1 MHSGWLSSISAHN
14 FLAVAYG
21 GNGALRV
28 FTPRREYRAVRAV
41 PRHPRETPMAIYHL
55 SAKPPIS
62 RSVGRS
68 AVAAAAYR
76 AGQRIV
82 DERTGDVH
90 DYTKKRG
97 VLSASLLLPGG
108 GQHGDRM
115 AFWNAVERHHKRKDA
130 VLAREVVVA
139 LPAELPT
146 SEAEGL
152 ALELAQE
159 IADRYQVAVDCAVHL
174 PSSKSGD
181 ERNVHAHI
189 LMTACHVE
197 SDGTLGKKAVDLD
210 PIHCKRAGV
219 QDSVA
224 WLRPRWSEMV
234 NAKLSEHGSQSR
246 VTHVSNK
253 AQGKHELPTVHVG
266 VGAGSGA
273 RRALNALRKSVNG
286 ELRQVVTAISR
297 LLDERRVL
305 IRFLEKL
312 APSRTKSSGSMKPS

>member
-1 MHSGWLSSISAHN
+1 
-14 FLAVAYG
+14 
-21 GNGALRV
+21 
-28 FTPRREYRAVRAV
+28 
-41 PRHPRETPMAIYHL
+41 MAIYHL
-55 SAKPPIS
+55 SAKTPIS
-62 RSVGRS
+62 RSDGRS

-76 AGQRIV
+76 SGQRMV

-90 DYTKKRG
+90 DYRRKRG
-97 VLSASLLLPGG
+97 ILSASLLLPGG
-108 GQHGDRM
+108 GRYGDRT
-115 AFWNAVERHHKRKDA
+115 AFWNAVEQHHKRKDA

-146 SEAEGL
+146 ALTEGL
-152 ALELAQE
+152 ALELARE
-159 IADRYQVAVDCAVHL
+159 IADRYRVAVDCAVHL
-174 PSSKSGD
+174 PSSRAGD
-181 ERNVHAHI
+181 ERNVHAHLLI
-189 LMTACHVE
+189 SACHVE
-197 SDGTLGKKAVDLD
+197 ADGTLGKKAVELD

-219 QDSVA
+219 QDSVT

-234 NAKLSEHGSQSR
+234 NAKLSELGGQSR
-246 VTHVSNK
+246 VTHLSNK

>member
-1 MHSGWLSSISAHN
+1 
-14 FLAVAYG
+14 
-21 GNGALRV
+21 
-28 FTPRREYRAVRAV
+28 
-41 PRHPRETPMAIYHL
+41 MAIYHL

-90 DYTKKRG
+90 DYSKKRG
-97 VLSASLLLPGG
+97 VLSASVVLPGG

-115 AFWNAVERHHKRKDA
+115 AFWNAVEQHHKRKDA

-146 SEAEGL
+146 GAAEGL
-152 ALELAQE
+152 ALQLAQE

-174 PSSKSGD
+174 PSSRAGD
-181 ERNVHAHI
+181 ERNVHAHL

-197 SDGTLGKKAVDLD
+197 ADGTLGKKAVELD
-210 PIHCKRAGV
+210 PIHCKRTGI
-219 QDSVA
+219 QDSVS

-234 NAKLSEHGSQSR
+234 NAKLSEQGSQSR
-246 VTHVSNK
+246 VTHLSNR
-253 AQGKHELPTVHVG
+253 AQGKHELPTIHVG
-266 VGAGSGA
+266 VGTGSGA
-273 RRALNALRKSVNG
+273 RRALNALRKSLND
-286 ELRQVVTAISR
+286 ELRQVAVAISR
-297 LLDERRVL
+297 LLDERTILARL
-305 IRFLEKL
+305 LERLGPKV
-312 APSRTKSSGSMKPS
+312 SGSSRAIKPS

>member
-1 MHSGWLSSISAHN
+1 
-14 FLAVAYG
+14 
-21 GNGALRV
+21 
-28 FTPRREYRAVRAV
+28 
-41 PRHPRETPMAIYHL
+41 MAIYHL

-82 DERTGDVH
+82 DKRTGDVH

-97 VLSASLLLPGG
+97 VLSASVVLPGG
-108 GQHGDRM
+108 GRHGDRK
-115 AFWNAVERHHKRKDA
+115 AFWNAVEQHHKRKDA

-146 SEAEGL
+146 AAAEGL

-174 PSSKSGD
+174 PSSRAGD
-181 ERNVHAHI
+181 ERNVHAHL
-189 LMTACHVE
+189 LMTACHVAA
-197 SDGTLGKKAVDLD
+197 DGALGKKAVELD

-219 QDSVA
+219 PDSVT

-234 NAKLSEHGSQSR
+234 NAKLSEVGSQSR
-246 VTHVSNK
+246 VTHLSNK
-253 AQGKHELPTVHVG
+253 AQGRHELPTVHVG
-266 VGAGSGA
+266 VGSGSRA
-273 RRALNALRKSVNG
+273 RRALNALRRTVNDELQQVSV
-286 ELRQVVTAISR
+286 VISK

-305 IRFLEKL
+305 SRLLEKL
-312 APSRTKSSGSMKPS
+312 APKAARSSRAMKPS